1 MALMVV
7 APDQAPVFRAAFT
20 IRILFVDCGSILLDL
35 QQGKSKRERGK
46 EKTFA
51 FPLYFLSP
59 WKIREKGVVRVR
71 PGAGGYE

>member
-35 QQGKSKRERGK
+35 QEGKSKRERGK

-51 FPLYFLSP
+51 FTLYFSFSLKNS
-59 WKIREKGVVRVR
+59 RKGSCARAAR
-71 PGAGGYE
+71 GGGL